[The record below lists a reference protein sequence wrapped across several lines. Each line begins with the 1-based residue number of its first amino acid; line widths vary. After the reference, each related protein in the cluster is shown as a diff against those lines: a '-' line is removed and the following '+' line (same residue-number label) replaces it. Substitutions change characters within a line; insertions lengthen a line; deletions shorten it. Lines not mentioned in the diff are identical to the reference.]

1 MCEVL
6 LVAVIVQLEFKISEA
21 FPTQQGTHFGGDLIT
36 EYCDKIKNLTKKKKK
51 KIQHIYQYWTS
62 QPRVP
67 IEKVSNYQR
76 KR

>member
-51 KIQHIYQYWTS
+51 KYNTYISIGLHSHVFQ
-62 QPRVP
+62 
-67 IEKVSNYQR
+67 
-76 KR
+76 